1 LTGTDSRNPSFQGQ
15 REYYQRAKVH
25 ESTKLHILSML
36 DPMAESKSNVL
47 GEKIDRRLEEDRF
60 EEQRGKVESK

>member
-1 LTGTDSRNPSFQGQ
+1 MPGILLSMALQKKK
-15 REYYQRAKVH
+15 YYQRAKVH
-25 ESTKLHILSML
+25 ESTKLHILSSL